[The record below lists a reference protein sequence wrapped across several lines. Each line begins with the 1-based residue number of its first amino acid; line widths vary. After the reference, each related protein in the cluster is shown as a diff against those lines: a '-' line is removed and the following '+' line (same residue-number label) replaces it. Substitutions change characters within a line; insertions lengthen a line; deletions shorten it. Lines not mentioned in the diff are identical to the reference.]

1 MAQAMNVIS
10 CLLFCVLLGV
20 LAHMAKSR
28 QRTLDAF
35 ARSLQLLCS
44 GPPEMFTWGCCSS
57 SMNRCLG
64 YLGLLE
70 AILGHLGAGGRENCD
85 RGRTDWG
92 VWNRWS
98 LHLGSFWEHLGL
110 IVSHVWAILSYLR
123 QSWAMVGRILGHIL
137 GQLGL
142 SWAT

>member
-1 MAQAMNVIS
+1 MNVIS

-44 GPPEMFTWGCCSS
+44 GPPEMFTRGCCSS

-70 AILGHLGAGGRENCD
+70 AILGHLGAGGRENAIGVARIGGFKSGVES
-85 RGRTDWG
+85 RGHESAIG
-92 VWNRWS
+92 VARIGGSGIDGRSILDHFGSILDS
-98 LHLGSFWEHLGL
+98 L
-110 IVSHVWAILSYLR
+110 
-123 QSWAMVGRILGHIL
+123 
-137 GQLGL
+137 
-142 SWAT
+142 

>member
-1 MAQAMNVIS
+1 M
-10 CLLFCVLLGV
+10 
-20 LAHMAKSR
+20 
-28 QRTLDAF
+28 
-35 ARSLQLLCS
+35 
-44 GPPEMFTWGCCSS
+44 
-57 SMNRCLG
+57 G

-70 AILGHLGAGGRENCD
+70 AILGNLGAGGREYAIGVA
-85 RGRTDWG
+85 RIGG

-98 LHLGSFWEHLGL
+98 LHLGSFWEHLGF